1 MVALSMIP
9 KMVLSDMAYKVLA
22 AYFLTAPAPLT
33 PKQCMSRNHTDAMN
47 GGKMR
52 RNFFTVDHSVA
63 YRLVGYPATVMLFL
77 LLKMVGNRFGRI
89 I

>member
-1 MVALSMIP
+1 MVALSTIP

-22 AYFLTAPAPLT
+22 AYCLTAPVPPTA
-33 PKQCMSRNHTDAMN
+33 KRFIRRNPTDAMN

-52 RNFFTVDHSVA
+52 RNFSTVDYSVA

-77 LLKMVGNRFGRI
+77 LLMMVGDRFGRI